1 MFAGTI
7 YVENQLQELENE
19 MEQSEQTWP
28 SYQFGETREEEL
40 DTRDDLDLED
50 ERDGL
55 MFEDD

>member
-19 MEQSEQTWP
+19 MEQSELTWP
-28 SYQFGETREEEL
+28 SYPVGETREEEL